1 MKRQLYILLIF
12 WGSLFLSSCDI
23 GDNEIETLDP
33 FLRIYDNIEFTSDF
47 EPLDVRQ
54 TDDGFYIILA
64 ETPNDDSNFQGIYIM
79 QADAEGNFIS
89 GETFDNQ
96 FVQAAPRLV
105 ASGGNF
111 YFICMQRVSLQAHL
125 VGIAPNGSTTAPIPL
140 SDNNGNP
147 LLYPMQIS
155 ADRDGGLLFLGYD
168 NASGES
174 VFAKMNRNGEVS
186 QSRRF
191 TIGAGPDVD
200 EPIIDHFTRTG
211 RQLPFFTGVT
221 SDGNYYFNGFFN
233 FTFSLVMLDLNSDEE
248 PSVLQGVQDESGL
261 SSLAHLTGNTFA
273 ASRFSFGQNYILPQ
287 VEIDVASDDPGS
299 SEDLVGNPFPELV
312 PNAEIILKRMNV
324 GGKEVLIYG
333 STTQGKQMV
342 LMGFDASTGEL
353 LGTRYLGFSNPYT
366 FANFTQ
372 TSDEGLAV
380 VGTAAVAGRFSRICL
395 FKLSPEDLSK
405 LAGF

>member
-1 MKRQLYILLIF
+1 MKRRLYIFFWLIMLL
-12 WGSLFLSSCDI
+12 GLGACDI
-23 GDNEIETLDP
+23 GDNQIDLLDP
-33 FLRIYDNIEFTSDF
+33 FLRIYDNEEFTSDF
-47 EPLDVRQ
+47 KPLDIRQ
-54 TDDGFYIILA
+54 TEDGFYTILA

-79 QADAEGNFIS
+79 QADAEGNFVS

-105 ASGGNF
+105 STGGNF

-125 VGIAPNGSTTAPIPL
+125 VGIAPDGSTTAPIPL
-140 SDNNGNP
+140 SDENGND

-155 ADRDGGLLFLGYD
+155 ADSDGGLLFLGYD

-191 TIGAGPDVD
+191 TIGAGPDVE

-221 SDGNYYFNGFFN
+221 SDGTYYFNGFFN
-233 FTFSLVMLDLNSDEE
+233 FTLSLVMLDLNSEAE

-261 SSLAHLTGNTFA
+261 SSLVHLTGNTFA

-287 VEIDVASDDPGS
+287 IEINVASDDPGS
-299 SEDLVGNPFPELV
+299 SEDLLGNPFPELV
-312 PNAEIILKRMNV
+312 PNADVILKRLTV
-324 GGKEVLIYG
+324 GDKQVLLYG
-333 STTQGKQMV
+333 STTQGKQMI

-353 LGTRYLGFSNPYT
+353 LGTRYLGFSIPYA
-366 FANFTQ
+366 FANFTK